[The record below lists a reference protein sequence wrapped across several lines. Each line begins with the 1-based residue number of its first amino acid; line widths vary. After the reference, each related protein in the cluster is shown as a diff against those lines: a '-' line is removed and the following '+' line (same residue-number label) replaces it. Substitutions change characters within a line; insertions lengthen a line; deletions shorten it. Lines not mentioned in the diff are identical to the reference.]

1 MAEGAA
7 HAGERYWA
15 FVSYSHKD
23 TAFGRRLHRRLES
36 YQLPRRLAGR
46 VTARGT
52 VPARLAPVFRDREEL
67 AAANDLSAEVRAAL
81 AQSRSLVVV
90 CSPAAA
96 ASPWVS
102 REVQLFRA
110 LHPDRP
116 IFAALYQGEPGES
129 FPSALKDGQS
139 GGEAVEP
146 LAADFRKD
154 RDGDSLG
161 FLKLVA
167 GIAGLPLDELVQ
179 RDAHRRARRVTA
191 ITAGAL
197 VAVVVMAV
205 LTFTAIA
212 ARFEAERQHGK
223 AEDLV
228 EFMLT
233 DLRHEL
239 KGVGRLDVMKAV
251 NERALHYYADQDL
264 AKLPADSLERR
275 ARILHAM
282 GEDDET
288 RGDVDA
294 ALAKFREAA
303 RTTAALLAAK
313 PDDPERIFD
322 HAQSEFY
329 IGLHEYNQHNF
340 AAAKKVFLAY
350 KGLADRL
357 VSIAPA
363 NPKYHQEVGYADSNL
378 CAVAQEKPVDVRGAI
393 RTCTDALAETEW
405 ATRRSRPSSATVSDL
420 IERHAWLADAYRYGG
435 EYTNAEKERL
445 TEKRMLEG
453 LIVRDEKNMD
463 LRATGMAILIA
474 LAEIDRK
481 TGRSEEAISTL
492 KDALK
497 TADMLR
503 RFDPS
508 NQDWMKQRDYIAH
521 ELDDWNASA
530 KKTKGAT
537 K

>member
-15 FVSYSHKD
+15 FVSYSHHD
-23 TAFGRRLHRRLES
+23 TAFGQRLHRRLES

-116 IFAALYQGEPGES
+116 IFAALYRGEPDES
-129 FPSALKDGQS
+129 FPSALRDGES
-139 GGEAVEP
+139 RVEAVEP

-191 ITAGAL
+191 VTAGAL
-197 VAVVVMAV
+197 IAVVVMAV

-212 ARFEAERQHGK
+212 ARFEAEQQHGK

-288 RGDVDA
+288 RGDDQA

-303 RTTAALLAAK
+303 RTTAALLADK
-313 PDDPERIFD
+313 PNDPERIFD

-329 IGLHEYNQHNF
+329 VGLHEYNQHRF
-340 AAAKKVFLAY
+340 AAAKKAFLAY
-350 KGLADRL
+350 KSLAERL
-357 VSIAPA
+357 ISIAPGNA
-363 NPKYHQEVGYADSNL
+363 KYHQEVAYADSNL
-378 CAVAQEKPVDVRGAI
+378 CSVALEKPVDVQGAI
-393 RTCTDALAETEW
+393 RTCTEALAETEW
-405 ATRRSRPSSATVSDL
+405 AARRGKASGETVNDL
-420 IERHAWLADAYRYGG
+420 IERHAWLADAYFAARDFARSKG
-435 EYTNAEKERL
+435 ERL
-445 TEKRMLEG
+445 AQEHLLDGLMKADPKNRDLEDTWIVLQRALAKIEQRQGNGVAAQARLQRALNAADEMIRFDVNNSAWSKLREQIRRDLKEFKQPTEKG
-453 LIVRDEKNMD
+453 ISN
-463 LRATGMAILIA
+463 
-474 LAEIDRK
+474 
-481 TGRSEEAISTL
+481 GR
-492 KDALK
+492 
-497 TADMLR
+497 
-503 RFDPS
+503 
-508 NQDWMKQRDYIAH
+508 
-521 ELDDWNASA
+521 
-530 KKTKGAT
+530 
-537 K
+537 